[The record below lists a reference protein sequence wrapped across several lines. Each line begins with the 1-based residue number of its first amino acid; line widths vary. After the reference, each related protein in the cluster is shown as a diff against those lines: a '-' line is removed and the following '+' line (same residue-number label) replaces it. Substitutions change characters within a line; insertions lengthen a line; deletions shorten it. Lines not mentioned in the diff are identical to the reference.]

1 MLTNIINPPSMAPSG
16 QFQISTFT
24 AENYNISKVING
36 PTVTTRKAS
45 NMTQV
50 LIRPSVY
57 SDGKWTNLTFSIIP
71 NNYM

>member
-45 NMTQV
+45 NMT
-50 LIRPSVY
+50 
-57 SDGKWTNLTFSIIP
+57 
-71 NNYM
+71 